1 MLSSIYDSM
10 PGSSLE
16 LELPAIVWNGNQS
29 YDVIAIGDGAL
40 SEQNIKQI
48 TLPNSIISIGD
59 SAFYGNSKL
68 YNISLPNS
76 IKSIGEKAFSECTG
90 LYSASVP
97 NSVSYIGD
105 GAFMGCK
112 SLKYFKLPEY
122 IDSIRANTFYNCNSL
137 VDVYIPN
144 SVKYIGEYA
153 FSECRNLKSVTL
165 PNSLNNIGNY
175 AFKECNALESIY
187 YDTDNPIFAYQDIFS
202 NYSNPILYVNES
214 ALDKFINT
222 VPWNLFDKI
231 EPYDF
236 ADIDDVINVGDNRK
250 SFQVYYLNGI
260 KVSDDLQNLS
270 PGIYIVRKGTLDKKI
285 IVR

>member
-105 GAFMGCK
+105 GAF
-112 SLKYFKLPEY
+112 
-122 IDSIRANTFYNCNSL
+122 YNCNNLSSIKIPDSVTEIRTSAFEGCTNL
-137 VDVYIPN
+137 CSIVIPN
-144 SVKYIGEYA
+144 SVRYIWDRAFYGCKNLLSVSIPKYIEIIMS
-153 FSECRNLKSVTL
+153 F
-165 PNSLNNIGNY
+165 

>member
-1 MLSSIYDSM
+1 MLSSFYDSM

-16 LELPAIVWNGNQS
+16 LELPATVRNGNQS

-76 IKSIGEKAFSECTG
+76 IKSIGKKAFSECTG

-122 IDSIRANTFYNCNSL
+122 IDSIRANTFYN
-137 VDVYIPN
+137 
-144 SVKYIGEYA
+144 
-153 FSECRNLKSVTL
+153 
-165 PNSLNNIGNY
+165 
-175 AFKECNALESIY
+175 CNALESIY

-236 ADIDDVINVGDNRK
+236 ADIDDVINDGDNRK